1 MSPPLTLSTPTAHL
15 LSLLFSLTYV
25 GSLYISKHSR
35 LSFSTTT
42 NAQSNKGEW
51 QNRDQGEREREKE
64 QSERW
69 RDDPD
74 VIRARLLAVLCAT
87 TVCCSVFVGVVWAG
101 LEFRWEVRVSP
112 PLSPL
117 PLLTHY
123 KDTPNSP
130 HASSHPP
137 RLLPTYSLLKLRPT
151 PPAPNNANPL
161 PRTHLLRLPRRST
174 PLSEELDMGE
184 PCYEEV
190 LYMGGGAELCR
201 CECWMF
207 RFRSLPFHH
216 FLCFPFH
223 SFSFFATNA
232 NITQAPITEEI
243 VFRACILSAYHLSGA
258 SNLKM
263 IFLAPLSFGLGESEF
278 LSFRSTFPFS
288 SYALPRS

>member
-42 NAQSNKGEW
+42 NAHSNKGEW
-51 QNRDQGEREREKE
+51 QNGNNQAEREREKE

-87 TVCCSVFVGVVWAG
+87 TVCCSVFVGVIWAG

-112 PLSPL
+112 PLSSCPP
-117 PLLTHY
+117 PLLTSY

-130 HASSHPP
+130 HTSSHPP
-137 RLLPTYSLLKLRPT
+137 RLLPTQPFAKLRPT
-151 PPAPNNANPL
+151 PPAPDNTNPL
-161 PRTHLLRLPRRST
+161 PRTHLLRLPRRSA
-174 PLSEELDMGE
+174 PLSTELDMGE

-190 LYMGGGAELCR
+190 LYMGGGAELCC

-207 RFRSLPFHH
+207 
-216 FLCFPFH
+216 
-223 SFSFFATNA
+223 
-232 NITQAPITEEI
+232 
-243 VFRACILSAYHLSGA
+243 
-258 SNLKM
+258 
-263 IFLAPLSFGLGESEF
+263 
-278 LSFRSTFPFS
+278 
-288 SYALPRS
+288 